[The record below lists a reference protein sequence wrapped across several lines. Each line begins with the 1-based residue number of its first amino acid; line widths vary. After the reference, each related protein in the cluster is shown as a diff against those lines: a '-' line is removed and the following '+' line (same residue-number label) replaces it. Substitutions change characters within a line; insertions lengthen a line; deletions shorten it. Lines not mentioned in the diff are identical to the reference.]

1 MLSWSG
7 FQCIS
12 EDNLNDHVLKMG
24 KKMMKW
30 FHLYADQGDAIKY
43 TLTDK
48 SRNEIASSVS
58 EKKKIIAKTTEWFE

>member
-1 MLSWSG
+1 
-7 FQCIS
+7 
-12 EDNLNDHVLKMG
+12 MG

>member
-1 MLSWSG
+1 
-7 FQCIS
+7 
-12 EDNLNDHVLKMG
+12 MG

-58 EKKKIIAKTTEWFE
+58 EKKKNNSEDYRMVWIKK